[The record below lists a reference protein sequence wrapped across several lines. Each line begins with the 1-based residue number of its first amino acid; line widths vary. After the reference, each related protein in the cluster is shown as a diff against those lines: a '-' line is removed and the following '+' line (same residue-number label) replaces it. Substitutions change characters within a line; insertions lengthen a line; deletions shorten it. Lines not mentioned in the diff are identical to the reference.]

1 MIYDVGNPSPC
12 LGQAQKWCGIKPV
25 NGIPL
30 KEILNGDG
38 QQFYQSQ
45 QTKQPHKNS
54 IEKKL
59 VVLLTVI
66 L

>member
-1 MIYDVGNPSPC
+1 
-12 LGQAQKWCGIKPV
+12 LRQAHTYGGIKPV